1 MFIELL
7 YLIMEKDNKLILNHI
22 RKFYEKK
29 YKLYLIK
36 IITKSY
42 YMNEVIDSSK
52 SAMQIK
58 VIKQLISENN
68 KLENKL
74 NKLKKE
80 IVIFLFLSK
89 INNIII

>member
-1 MFIELL
+1 
-7 YLIMEKDNKLILNHI
+7 
-22 RKFYEKK
+22 
-29 YKLYLIK
+29 
-36 IITKSY
+36 
-42 YMNEVIDSSK
+42 MNEVIDSSK

-80 IVIFLFLSK
+80 IVIFLYFRYFMDFVLE
-89 INNIII
+89 ITFP

>member
-1 MFIELL
+1 
-7 YLIMEKDNKLILNHI
+7 
-22 RKFYEKK
+22 
-29 YKLYLIK
+29 
-36 IITKSY
+36 
-42 YMNEVIDSSK
+42 MNEVIDSSK

-80 IVIFLFLSK
+80 IVKSKNLKKNEKYLKNEFKFNFVQLIIYSSSFVLISFIKILSIK
-89 INNIII
+89 KFYFA

>member
-1 MFIELL
+1 
-7 YLIMEKDNKLILNHI
+7 
-22 RKFYEKK
+22 
-29 YKLYLIK
+29 
-36 IITKSY
+36 
-42 YMNEVIDSSK
+42 MNEVIDSSK

-80 IVIFLFLSK
+80 IVIFLFLAEFLVVK
-89 INNIII
+89 RT